1 VQSILYSMIAEED
14 LAQILANYTTSR
26 EQYLAE
32 IKKVSYNGIFKG
44 ALYFVQ
50 TLIEN

>member
-1 VQSILYSMIAEED
+1 MIAEED
-14 LAQILANYTTSR
+14 LAQILANYIMSR
-26 EQYLAE
+26 EQYLSD

-50 TLIEN
+50 NLIEN